1 MKFIETPLA
10 GAYVVELEPFHDD
23 RGFFARGWCQKEFE
37 AAGLIAEIRQANISS
52 NKLAGTM
59 RGMHYQVPPHGE
71 TKLVRCVRGS
81 LYDVII
87 DIREGSETFGKWF
100 GIELTAE
107 NNKMLYVP
115 EQFAHGFITLED
127 NTEATYQVTE
137 FYTPG
142 SERGIRYN
150 DPAFKIEW
158 PTDVK
163 VISDKDQAWDD
174 FDLT

>member
-10 GAYVVELEPFHDD
+10 GAYVVELESFHDD
-23 RGFFARGWCQKEFE
+23 RGYFARGWCQKEFE

-59 RGMHYQVPPHGE
+59 RGMHYQVPPHSE

-87 DIREGSETFGKWF
+87 DIREGSETFAKWF
-100 GIELTAE
+100 GIELTAK

-127 NTEATYQVTE
+127 DI
-137 FYTPG
+137 P
-142 SERGIRYN
+142 
-150 DPAFKIEW
+150 
-158 PTDVK
+158 
-163 VISDKDQAWDD
+163 
-174 FDLT
+174 